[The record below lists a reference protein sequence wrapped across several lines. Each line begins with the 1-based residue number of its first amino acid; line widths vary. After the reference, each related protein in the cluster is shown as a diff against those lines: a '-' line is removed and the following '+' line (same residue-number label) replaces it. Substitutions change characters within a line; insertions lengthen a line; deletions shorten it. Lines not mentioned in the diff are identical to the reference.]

1 MRSKI
6 NTVVILLFCIFAF
19 SFVVF
24 SQEAQIRELPE
35 GGTVY
40 TVTGADVVA
49 IQATVDTFRSS
60 LGTNN
65 GVGNSFKTGR
75 REINWDDV
83 PDSFSQ
89 PNSIPSDFFNAN
101 SQRGVVL
108 DNLKSTNTTLTSN
121 KFSVSARN
129 AAKVGVR
136 FGNINAQYPT
146 IFKTFSSEKLF
157 IANQSNLLQVKFFIP
172 GTSTRAEVFGFGVIF
187 TDVNTAATTSVKFQ
201 FTDGASIDVDAVP
214 FLGGLS
220 FVGVVSSVGVD
231 SITIKCGTLP
241 AALADN
247 GTSPQDVV
255 AMDDFIYGEPRVTRY
270 HSSDFDG
277 DGVTDTAVFRPTNGN
292 WFILNSGSNTVTFDT
307 FGQNGDR
314 PIEGDFD
321 GDKLS
326 DVAIF
331 RPSVGEWYF
340 KRSKDNSVFGATFG
354 VSTDKPVPGDYDKD
368 GKTDIAFFRPGSG
381 NNWFVLRSRTN
392 FSTFYAY
399 PFGIA
404 GDIPLPTAAQ

>member
-6 NTVVILLFCIFAF
+6 NTFVILLFCISAF

-24 SQEAQIRELPE
+24 SQETQIKELPE
-35 GGTVY
+35 GGMSFSVA
-40 TVTGADVVA
+40 GADAAA
-49 IQATVDTFRSS
+49 IQATIDTFRSA
-60 LGTNN
+60 LGANN
-65 GVGNSFKTGR
+65 GVGNSFKNGR

-83 PDSFSQ
+83 PDIFSQ
-89 PNSIPSDFFNAN
+89 PNSIPSDYFNTS
-101 SQRGVVL
+101 SQRGLVL

-146 IFKTFSSEKLF
+146 IFKTFSAEKLF
-157 IANQSNLLQVKFFIP
+157 IANQSNLLQVRFFIP
-172 GTSTRAEVFGFGVIF
+172 GTYTRAEVYGFGVIF

-201 FTDGASIDVDAVP
+201 FSDGVSFDVDAVP

-220 FVGVVSSVGVD
+220 FVGGVSNTGIESV
-231 SITIKCGTLP
+231 TIRCGTVP
-241 AALADN
+241 AASADN
-247 GTSPQDVV
+247 GTAAQDVV

-277 DGVTDTAVFRPTNGN
+277 DGVTDTAVFRPTTGN
-292 WFILNSGSNTVTFDT
+292 WFILNSGSNTVTSDT

-331 RPSVGEWYF
+331 RPSVGEWYI
-340 KRSKDNSVFGATFG
+340 KRSRNNSIFGATFG

-368 GKTDIAFFRPGSG
+368 GRTDIAFFRPGSG
-381 NNWFVLRSRTN
+381 NNWFVLRSSTS
-392 FSTFYAY
+392 FTTFYAY
-399 PFGIA
+399 PFGVA